1 MTALLS
7 LSRSLTEQGIAH
19 SVGWKNRELEELS
32 LCTVRDQQDCTAV
45 REQILTAA
53 AAPDAESICDCFRKW
68 SGDVYAHTVVCAPSL
83 PRGLSL
89 LQAGNR
95 VTVLLSDGG
104 AQSCGG
110 VMVVPFSRKNMAQ
123 ELEYLEI

>member
-1 MTALLS
+1 MREIPDITCCGSSPQKLL
-7 LSRSLTEQGIAH
+7 
-19 SVGWKNRELEELS
+19 LEA
-32 LCTVRDQQDCTAV
+32 CGF
-45 REQILTAA
+45 LTAA

-104 AQSCGG
+104 AQSCDG
-110 VMVVPFSRKNMAQ
+110 VMVIPFSRKNMAQ

>member
-1 MTALLS
+1 MCKAVQEIFH
-7 LSRSLTEQGIAH
+7 R
-19 SVGWKNRELEELS
+19 REHPCIIGS
-32 LCTVRDQQDCTAV
+32 CRKDDFS
-45 REQILTAA
+45 I
-53 AAPDAESICDCFRKW
+53 AESICDCFRKW

-110 VMVVPFSRKNMAQ
+110 VTVVPFSRKNMAQ